1 MLHLAWRDGSMVQS
15 TNCTCREPK
24 FGFQLWVAYNFSS
37 RAFDVLYLPLRQLH
51 SHTHAHEHTHT
62 HTPSKFFPFNFLL
75 SYLIYLHS
83 KSCPPS
89 WVVHPLF
96 PWLWEGA
103 PSPGHPPSTSPPPTS
118 LFYGASSFHRIKCIL
133 SHWGHTRQS
142 SATHV
147 PRATNHT
154 KSAPWFLA

>member
-1 MLHLAWRDGSMVQS
+1 MAQWFRALTVLAESPSLVSSCELPITSALEHLMSS
-15 TNCTCREPK
+15 TCLC
-24 FGFQLWVAYNFSS
+24 
-37 RAFDVLYLPLRQLH
+37 RQLH
-51 SHTHAHEHTHT
+51 SHTHAHEHT

-89 WVVHPLF
+89 WVVHSLS

-118 LFYGASSFHRIKCIL
+118 LFCGASSFHRIKCIL